1 MILVMDVGN
10 TNIKI
15 GLYRGDE
22 LTETWRV
29 ATNFQR
35 TADEYGMTLMNLF
48 RSVGVKFSDIEGVII
63 SSVAPSLNYTLEH
76 TCKYYMNVT
85 PIMVGPGVK
94 TGINVKY
101 ANPAEVGS
109 DRIVNAVAA
118 YKLYGGPCIVIDFG
132 TATTFGAMSAD
143 GEFLGGAIAP
153 GIKSS
158 MEALVNTT
166 AKLPRIELT
175 KPEKV
180 INRTTVSNMQSGI
193 IYGFVG
199 MVDYII
205 RKMKKELHSTDCK
218 VIATGG
224 MGEVLSGELTAI
236 TLLDR
241 ALTLKG
247 LKIIY
252 DMNTENK
259 IGENV

>member
-1 MILVMDVGN
+1 MILAMDVGN

-15 GLYRGDE
+15 ALFREDD
-22 LTETWRV
+22 LVRTWRI
-29 ATNFQR
+29 ATNFTH
-35 TADEYGMTLMNLF
+35 TADEYGMTLL
-48 RSVGVKFSDIEGVII
+48 SLLSTAEVSFSDVEGVII

-76 TCKYYMNVT
+76 MCSYYMGVK
-85 PIMVGPGVK
+85 PIMVGLGVK

-101 ANPAEVGS
+101 ANPAEVGA

-118 YKLYGGPCIVIDFG
+118 YNLYGGPCIVIDFG
-132 TATTFGAMSAD
+132 TATTFGAISET

-193 IYGFVG
+193 VYGFVG

-205 RKMKKELHSTDCK
+205 KKMKKELRAIDCK

-224 MGEVLSGELTAI
+224 MGELLSGELTSI
-236 TLLDR
+236 NLLDR
-241 ALTLKG
+241 TLTLKG

-252 DMNTENK
+252 DLNTKQE
-259 IGENV
+259 GETI

>member
-1 MILVMDVGN
+1 MILAMDVGN

-15 GLYRGDE
+15 ALFRGDKIE
-22 LTETWRV
+22 RTWRI
-29 ATNFQR
+29 ATNITH
-35 TADEYGMTLMNLF
+35 TADEYGMTL
-48 RSVGVKFSDIEGVII
+48 RSLLSSAEVSFSDIEGVII

-76 TCKYYMNVT
+76 MCSYYMGVK

-101 ANPAEVGS
+101 ANPGEVGA

-118 YKLYGGPCIVIDFG
+118 YNIYGGPCIVIDFG

-175 KPEKV
+175 RPDKV
-180 INRTTVSNMQSGI
+180 INRTTVTNMQSGI
-193 IYGFVG
+193 VYGFVG
-199 MVDYII
+199 MVDYMIK
-205 RKMKKELHSTDCK
+205 KMKKELHSTDCK

-224 MGEVLSGELTAI
+224 MGELLSGELTSI

-241 ALTLKG
+241 TLTLKG

-252 DMNTENK
+252 DLNTKQE
-259 IGENV
+259 GDTL